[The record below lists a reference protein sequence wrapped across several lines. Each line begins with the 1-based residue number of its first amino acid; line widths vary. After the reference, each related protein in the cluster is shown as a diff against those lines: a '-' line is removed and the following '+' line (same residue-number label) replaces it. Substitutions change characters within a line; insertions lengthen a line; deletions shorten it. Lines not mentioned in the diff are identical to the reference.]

1 MVSSDERWA
10 EENERFER
18 VRAMVSSDE
27 RWAEENERFERV
39 RAKAQPK
46 DDMIQVPTT
55 TPYPKD
61 AVINAVI
68 NKFTSRAD
76 IGMTK
81 YDTSMAGNTGG
92 VVVWLEHTQQELMDA
107 VNYIEKL
114 IQMFT
119 SPDSAKRG

>member
-1 MVSSDERWA
+1 
-10 EENERFER
+10 
-18 VRAMVSSDE
+18 MVSSDE